1 MENGEQKNK
10 ETKTHNNNNNNNNNK
25 KRPFF
30 SFQRASSAF
39 HSLRYVTLRYVTLR
53 YAKHKNLVRDGNL
66 DLNPRLDGDGSNLP
80 DDGGVGVEVDEP
92 LVDPHLEPVP
102 GVGTLAA
109 RRLPGGDPELLR
121 RHANGAGDAE
131 LLVHRGTLQVSADLL
146 QVLDVAG
153 GKGDADAVDL
163 LRGGVH

>member
-1 MENGEQKNK
+1 MKNKRTKNK
-10 ETKTHNNNNNNNNNK
+10 EQRNK
-25 KRPFF
+25 NPQQQQQQQQQQKETFLFF
-30 SFQRASSAF
+30 SKGIFRIPF
-39 HSLRYVTLRYVTLR
+39 VTLRYVTLR

-80 DDGGVGVEVDEP
+80 DDGGVGVQVDEP

>member
-1 MENGEQKNK
+1 MKNK
-10 ETKTHNNNNNNNNNK
+10 RTKKQKPTTTTTTTTTT
-25 KRPFF
+25 KRDL
-30 SFQRASSAF
+30 SFLF
-39 HSLRYVTLRYVTLR
+39 KGHLPHSIRYVTLRYVTLR

-80 DDGGVGVEVDEP
+80 DDGGVGVQVDEP